1 MIQSSNDG
9 YFEIYRSLIIENYA
23 YTISVSEIFIV
34 NQPCIISNSS
44 LSSNIIVT
52 KNEILTQFDSCGF
65 LCFIPAVY
73 IDYVKNNSN
82 LLDAGSIQYSIQCIS
97 GAIAVM
103 NNTYI
108 SNQLTFIDGYLSEIS
123 IEECIINQI
132 TSDYRIINVISSN
145 LTINDCIV
153 SNIRSN
159 QINQIVGISF
169 ETYAQLNN
177 ITVSNSTVKFAG
189 SLSSSVQVTNIH
201 VTNMTLMNHLLGFI
215 DCFDLVM
222 HDIYIENVH
231 SDYDY
236 LMLIS
241 NTKANSIM
249 NVTINN
255 INTNM
260 VDS

>member
-9 YFEIYRSLIIENYA
+9 YFEIYRSLITENFA

-108 SNQLTFIDGYLSEIS
+108 SNQLTFIDGYLSELL
-123 IEECIINQI
+123 IEDSKIYEI
-132 TSDYRIINVISSN
+132 TSDYRTINVISSN
-145 LTINDCIV
+145 LTIND
-153 SNIRSN
+153 
-159 QINQIVGISF
+159 
-169 ETYAQLNN
+169 
-177 ITVSNSTVKFAG
+177 
-189 SLSSSVQVTNIH
+189 
-201 VTNMTLMNHLLGFI
+201 
-215 DCFDLVM
+215 
-222 HDIYIENVH
+222 
-231 SDYDY
+231 
-236 LMLIS
+236 
-241 NTKANSIM
+241 
-249 NVTINN
+249 
-255 INTNM
+255 
-260 VDS
+260 